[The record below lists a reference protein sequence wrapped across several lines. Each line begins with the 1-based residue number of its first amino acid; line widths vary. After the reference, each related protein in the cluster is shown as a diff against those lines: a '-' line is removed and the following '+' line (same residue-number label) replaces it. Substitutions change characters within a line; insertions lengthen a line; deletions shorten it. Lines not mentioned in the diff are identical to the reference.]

1 MRTPEEQVRY
11 AASITPSP
19 RQLAWQQLEFYAF
32 THFGMNT
39 FTNREWGDGTED
51 PALFNPDALDA
62 DQWVAA
68 VKSAGMKALILTCK
82 HHDGFCLWPSA
93 YTEHSVKNSP
103 WKNGQGDVVREV
115 SDACRRGGIKFGV
128 YLSPWDRHDAR
139 YGQGKPYDDY
149 FVSQLTELATN
160 YGDIFCFW
168 FDGACG
174 EGKNGKKQIYDWER
188 YYAVLRKLQP
198 NAVLNVCGP
207 DVRWCGNEAGHCRKA
222 EWSVVPA
229 ELRDAE
235 RTASKSQQA
244 DDGEFSRKIDF
255 QDEDA
260 HTGNQIM
267 AINTLFQLLALREQ
281 DPELLQKA
289 AQILFMPDLFA
300 ALLGAEP
307 VCERSIASTSQ
318 MLDPRTGQWSR
329 EVLAAYGLPENR
341 FAPIVASGTVTGTLA
356 NGAKI
361 IAVAGHDT
369 QCASAAM
376 PCAEEDAE
384 HTAFLSCGTWSLLGT
399 ELDAPILTADSCQSG
414 LSNELGANGK
424 INYLKNIIGLWLI
437 QESRREYKRRGQAY
451 SFAELEQQ
459 ALAAEPLRSFIDPDA
474 PEFVAPGDLPGRIQ
488 EFCRKTGQPV
498 PETVGAVM
506 RCIYESL
513 ALKYRYA
520 IEQLSAV
527 TGRAFTTLHVLG
539 GGTKDRL
546 LCQMTADCCGLTVKA
561 GPVEATALGNIMIQ
575 LKALGLLDSITQGRR
590 LIAETE
596 VIKTYTPSTQNY
608 AEWNAAYDRFKPLL

>member
-1 MRTPEEQVRY
+1 MRTPEEQIRY

-235 RTASKSQQA
+235 LSLIHIS
-244 DDGEFSRKIDF
+244 
-255 QDEDA
+255 
-260 HTGNQIM
+260 
-267 AINTLFQLLALREQ
+267 
-281 DPELLQKA
+281 
-289 AQILFMPDLFA
+289 
-300 ALLGAEP
+300 EP
-307 VCERSIASTSQ
+307 TR
-318 MLDPRTGQWSR
+318 P
-329 EVLAAYGLPENR
+329 
-341 FAPIVASGTVTGTLA
+341 
-356 NGAKI
+356 
-361 IAVAGHDT
+361 
-369 QCASAAM
+369 
-376 PCAEEDAE
+376 
-384 HTAFLSCGTWSLLGT
+384 
-399 ELDAPILTADSCQSG
+399 
-414 LSNELGANGK
+414 
-424 INYLKNIIGLWLI
+424 
-437 QESRREYKRRGQAY
+437 
-451 SFAELEQQ
+451 
-459 ALAAEPLRSFIDPDA
+459 
-474 PEFVAPGDLPGRIQ
+474 
-488 EFCRKTGQPV
+488 
-498 PETVGAVM
+498 
-506 RCIYESL
+506 
-513 ALKYRYA
+513 
-520 IEQLSAV
+520 
-527 TGRAFTTLHVLG
+527 
-539 GGTKDRL
+539 
-546 LCQMTADCCGLTVKA
+546 
-561 GPVEATALGNIMIQ
+561 
-575 LKALGLLDSITQGRR
+575 
-590 LIAETE
+590 
-596 VIKTYTPSTQNY
+596 
-608 AEWNAAYDRFKPLL
+608 

>member
-1 MRTPEEQVRY
+1 MRTPEEQIRY

-51 PALFNPDALDA
+51 PVLFNPDALDA

-207 DVRWCGNEAGHCRKA
+207 DVRWCGNEAGKQSGAWFPQSCGMQNARHRNRSRRMT
-222 EWSVVPA
+222 ENFPA
-229 ELRDAE
+229 KLTLRTRTSAAE
-235 RTASKSQQA
+235 R
-244 DDGEFSRKIDF
+244 
-255 QDEDA
+255 
-260 HTGNQIM
+260 
-267 AINTLFQLLALREQ
+267 
-281 DPELLQKA
+281 
-289 AQILFMPDLFA
+289 
-300 ALLGAEP
+300 
-307 VCERSIASTSQ
+307 
-318 MLDPRTGQWSR
+318 
-329 EVLAAYGLPENR
+329 
-341 FAPIVASGTVTGTLA
+341 
-356 NGAKI
+356 
-361 IAVAGHDT
+361 
-369 QCASAAM
+369 
-376 PCAEEDAE
+376 
-384 HTAFLSCGTWSLLGT
+384 
-399 ELDAPILTADSCQSG
+399 
-414 LSNELGANGK
+414 
-424 INYLKNIIGLWLI
+424 
-437 QESRREYKRRGQAY
+437 
-451 SFAELEQQ
+451 
-459 ALAAEPLRSFIDPDA
+459 
-474 PEFVAPGDLPGRIQ
+474 
-488 EFCRKTGQPV
+488 
-498 PETVGAVM
+498 
-506 RCIYESL
+506 
-513 ALKYRYA
+513 
-520 IEQLSAV
+520 LSAMQENLSGIRPRWILPSEQV
-527 TGRAFTTLHVLG
+527 GFTTRRRTLMCARQTNCWTSIWMPSV
-539 GGTKDRL
+539 R
-546 LCQMTADCCGLTVKA
+546 MPACC
-561 GPVEATALGNIMIQ
+561 
-575 LKALGLLDSITQGRR
+575 
-590 LIAETE
+590 
-596 VIKTYTPSTQNY
+596 
-608 AEWNAAYDRFKPLL
+608 

>member
-1 MRTPEEQVRY
+1 MRTPEEQIRY

-188 YYAVLRKLQP
+188 YYAILRKLQP

-244 DDGEFSRKIDF
+244 DDENSPAKL
-255 QDEDA
+255 
-260 HTGNQIM
+260 
-267 AINTLFQLLALREQ
+267 TL
-281 DPELLQKA
+281 
-289 AQILFMPDLFA
+289 
-300 ALLGAEP
+300 
-307 VCERSIASTSQ
+307 
-318 MLDPRTGQWSR
+318 RTR
-329 EVLAAYGLPENR
+329 
-341 FAPIVASGTVTGTLA
+341 T
-356 NGAKI
+356 
-361 IAVAGHDT
+361 
-369 QCASAAM
+369 SAA
-376 PCAEEDAE
+376 
-384 HTAFLSCGTWSLLGT
+384 
-399 ELDAPILTADSCQSG
+399 
-414 LSNELGANGK
+414 
-424 INYLKNIIGLWLI
+424 
-437 QESRREYKRRGQAY
+437 
-451 SFAELEQQ
+451 
-459 ALAAEPLRSFIDPDA
+459 
-474 PEFVAPGDLPGRIQ
+474 
-488 EFCRKTGQPV
+488 
-498 PETVGAVM
+498 
-506 RCIYESL
+506 
-513 ALKYRYA
+513 
-520 IEQLSAV
+520 EQLSAMQENLSGIHPRWIPPSEQV
-527 TGRAFTTLHVLG
+527 GFTTRRRTLTCARQANCWTSIWMPSV
-539 GGTKDRL
+539 R
-546 LCQMTADCCGLTVKA
+546 MPACC
-561 GPVEATALGNIMIQ
+561 
-575 LKALGLLDSITQGRR
+575 
-590 LIAETE
+590 
-596 VIKTYTPSTQNY
+596 
-608 AEWNAAYDRFKPLL
+608 

>member
-1 MRTPEEQVRY
+1 MRTPEEQIRY

-19 RQLAWQQLEFYAF
+19 RQLVWQQLEFYAF

-82 HHDGFCLWPSA
+82 QHDGFCLWPSA

-103 WKNGQGDVVREV
+103 WKDGKGDVVREV

-188 YYAVLRKLQP
+188 YYAVLRKLQA

-235 RTASKSQQA
+235 RK
-244 DDGEFSRKIDF
+244 KC
-255 QDEDA
+255 
-260 HTGNQIM
+260 NV
-267 AINTLFQLLALREQ
+267 N
-281 DPELLQKA
+281 
-289 AQILFMPDLFA
+289 DL
-300 ALLGAEP
+300 
-307 VCERSIASTSQ
+307 VERF
-318 MLDPRTGQWSR
+318 G
-329 EVLAAYGLPENR
+329 V
-341 FAPIVASGTVTGTLA
+341 
-356 NGAKI
+356 
-361 IAVAGHDT
+361 
-369 QCASAAM
+369 
-376 PCAEEDAE
+376 
-384 HTAFLSCGTWSLLGT
+384 
-399 ELDAPILTADSCQSG
+399 
-414 LSNELGANGK
+414 
-424 INYLKNIIGLWLI
+424 
-437 QESRREYKRRGQAY
+437 SRRTISSDIVYLSQHYTEYRIRLVLNRNAVWH
-451 SFAELEQQ
+451 SEHIVHLVH
-459 ALAAEPLRSFIDPDA
+459 LAPFVFVHSGKNPLFTFLQIRYDSILVFYLFSYL
-474 PEFVAPGDLPGRIQ
+474 FVRDLPVQGN
-488 EFCRKTGQPV
+488 PV
-498 PETVGAVM
+498 
-506 RCIYESL
+506 
-513 ALKYRYA
+513 
-520 IEQLSAV
+520 
-527 TGRAFTTLHVLG
+527 
-539 GGTKDRL
+539 
-546 LCQMTADCCGLTVKA
+546 
-561 GPVEATALGNIMIQ
+561 
-575 LKALGLLDSITQGRR
+575 
-590 LIAETE
+590 
-596 VIKTYTPSTQNY
+596 
-608 AEWNAAYDRFKPLL
+608 

>member
-1 MRTPEEQVRY
+1 MRTPEEQIRY

-235 RTASKSQQA
+235 RTASNRSRRMTENSPVKS
-244 DDGEFSRKIDF
+244 
-255 QDEDA
+255 
-260 HTGNQIM
+260 
-267 AINTLFQLLALREQ
+267 TLKTRTS
-281 DPELLQKA
+281 A
-289 AQILFMPDLFA
+289 A
-300 ALLGAEP
+300 
-307 VCERSIASTSQ
+307 ERSSAMQENLSGIR
-318 MLDPRTGQWSR
+318 PRWI
-329 EVLAAYGLPENR
+329 LPSEQVGFTTR
-341 FAPIVASGTVTGTLA
+341 RRTL
-356 NGAKI
+356 
-361 IAVAGHDT
+361 
-369 QCASAAM
+369 
-376 PCAEEDAE
+376 PCARQ
-384 HTAFLSCGTWSLLGT
+384 TNCWTSIWM
-399 ELDAPILTADSCQSG
+399 
-414 LSNELGANGK
+414 
-424 INYLKNIIGLWLI
+424 
-437 QESRREYKRRGQAY
+437 
-451 SFAELEQQ
+451 
-459 ALAAEPLRSFIDPDA
+459 PLVRMQ
-474 PEFVAPGDLPGRIQ
+474 V
-488 EFCRKTGQPV
+488 
-498 PETVGAVM
+498 
-506 RCIYESL
+506 
-513 ALKYRYA
+513 
-520 IEQLSAV
+520 
-527 TGRAFTTLHVLG
+527 
-539 GGTKDRL
+539 
-546 LCQMTADCCGLTVKA
+546 CC
-561 GPVEATALGNIMIQ
+561 
-575 LKALGLLDSITQGRR
+575 
-590 LIAETE
+590 
-596 VIKTYTPSTQNY
+596 
-608 AEWNAAYDRFKPLL
+608 

>member
-1 MRTPEEQVRY
+1 MRTPEEQIRY

-62 DQWVAA
+62 DQWITA

-244 DDGEFSRKIDF
+244 DDGEFSRKIDS
-255 QDEDA
+255 QDEDIGSRA
-260 HTGNQIM
+260 VIRNARELVWYPSEVDTSIRTGWFYHPEEDTDVRT
-267 AINTLFQLLALREQ
+267 AG
-281 DPELLQKA
+281 ELLDIYLDAVGANASLLLNIPPDTHGRIAVPDCASLTELGTKIQQIFASNVTEKA
-289 AQILFMPDLFA
+289 KITADSAIAQHPITQAVDGMA
-300 ALLGAEP
+300 N
-307 VCERSIASTSQ
+307 TYWQ
-318 MLDPRTGQWSR
+318 
-329 EVLAAYGLPENR
+329 AAYGQESDITLKFPKPQKVSCVVLGEHLPTGQRIESGEICADGSKAAEFTVVGHKRICR
-341 FAPIVASGTVTGTLA
+341 FAPVDVQTLTIKITASRTEPTL
-356 NGAKI
+356 
-361 IAVAGHDT
+361 
-369 QCASAAM
+369 
-376 PCAEEDAE
+376 
-384 HTAFLSCGTWSLLGT
+384 
-399 ELDAPILTADSCQSG
+399 
-414 LSNELGANGK
+414 
-424 INYLKNIIGLWLI
+424 
-437 QESRREYKRRGQAY
+437 
-451 SFAELEQQ
+451 
-459 ALAAEPLRSFIDPDA
+459 
-474 PEFVAPGDLPGRIQ
+474 
-488 EFCRKTGQPV
+488 
-498 PETVGAVM
+498 
-506 RCIYESL
+506 
-513 ALKYRYA
+513 
-520 IEQLSAV
+520 
-527 TGRAFTTLHVLG
+527 
-539 GGTKDRL
+539 RL
-546 LCQMTADCCGLTVKA
+546 L
-561 GPVEATALGNIMIQ
+561 
-575 LKALGLLDSITQGRR
+575 
-590 LIAETE
+590 E
-596 VIKTYTPSTQNY
+596 VYQ
-608 AEWNAAYDRFKPLL
+608 

>member
-1 MRTPEEQVRY
+1 MRTPEEQIRY

-244 DDGEFSRKIDF
+244 DDGEFSAKL
-255 QDEDA
+255 
-260 HTGNQIM
+260 
-267 AINTLFQLLALREQ
+267 TLRTRTS
-281 DPELLQKA
+281 A
-289 AQILFMPDLFA
+289 A
-300 ALLGAEP
+300 
-307 VCERSIASTSQ
+307 ERSSAMQENLSGIR
-318 MLDPRTGQWSR
+318 PRWI
-329 EVLAAYGLPENR
+329 LP
-341 FAPIVASGTVTGTLA
+341 S
-356 NGAKI
+356 
-361 IAVAGHDT
+361 
-369 QCASAAM
+369 
-376 PCAEEDAE
+376 
-384 HTAFLSCGTWSLLGT
+384 
-399 ELDAPILTADSCQSG
+399 
-414 LSNELGANGK
+414 
-424 INYLKNIIGLWLI
+424 
-437 QESRREYKRRGQAY
+437 
-451 SFAELEQQ
+451 EQ
-459 ALAAEPLRSFIDPDA
+459 
-474 PEFVAPGDLPGRIQ
+474 
-488 EFCRKTGQPV
+488 
-498 PETVGAVM
+498 VG
-506 RCIYESL
+506 
-513 ALKYRYA
+513 
-520 IEQLSAV
+520 
-527 TGRAFTTLHVLG
+527 FTTRRRTLTCARQTNCWTSIWMPLV
-539 GGTKDRL
+539 RM
-546 LCQMTADCCGLTVKA
+546 QACC
-561 GPVEATALGNIMIQ
+561 
-575 LKALGLLDSITQGRR
+575 
-590 LIAETE
+590 
-596 VIKTYTPSTQNY
+596 
-608 AEWNAAYDRFKPLL
+608 

>member
-39 FTNREWGDGTED
+39 FTNREWGDGTES

-244 DDGEFSRKIDF
+244 DDGEFSRKIDS
-255 QDEDA
+255 QDEDIGSRA
-260 HTGNQIM
+260 VIRNARELVWYPSEVDTSIRTGWFYHPEEDTDVRT
-267 AINTLFQLLALREQ
+267 AG
-281 DPELLQKA
+281 ELLDIYLDAVGANASLLLNIPPDTHGRIA
-289 AQILFMPDLFA
+289 AADCASLA
-300 ALLGAEP
+300 ELGAKIRQIFADNVTEKA
-307 VCERSIASTSQ
+307 EITADSAIAQHPITQ
-318 MLDPRTGQWSR
+318 AVDGMANTYWQ
-329 EVLAAYGLPENR
+329 AAYG
-341 FAPIVASGTVTGTLA
+341 
-356 NGAKI
+356 
-361 IAVAGHDT
+361 
-369 QCASAAM
+369 
-376 PCAEEDAE
+376 
-384 HTAFLSCGTWSLLGT
+384 
-399 ELDAPILTADSCQSG
+399 
-414 LSNELGANGK
+414 
-424 INYLKNIIGLWLI
+424 
-437 QESRREYKRRGQAY
+437 QESDTITLKFPELQKVSCVVLGEHLPTGQRIESGEIWADG
-451 SFAELEQQ
+451 SK
-459 ALAAEPLRSFIDPDA
+459 AAEFT
-474 PEFVAPGDLPGRIQ
+474 VVGHKRI
-488 EFCRKTGQPV
+488 CRFTPV
-498 PETVGAVM
+498 DV
-506 RCIYESL
+506 
-513 ALKYRYA
+513 
-520 IEQLSAV
+520 Q
-527 TGRAFTTLHVLG
+527 TLTIKITASRTEPTL
-539 GGTKDRL
+539 RL
-546 LCQMTADCCGLTVKA
+546 L
-561 GPVEATALGNIMIQ
+561 
-575 LKALGLLDSITQGRR
+575 
-590 LIAETE
+590 E
-596 VIKTYTPSTQNY
+596 VYQ
-608 AEWNAAYDRFKPLL
+608 

>member
-1 MRTPEEQVRY
+1 MQLSAPLGVEKETGFTLNYDKYNWDEHRDHFILADCPDHDVDFGEGKKSIFAWEGTEILIQRDKEVQMAAHEYGKGRGVYISGLPYSFVNNRVLYRAILWAAHDEADLHKWFSTNYNVEVHAYVKNGKYCVVNNTYEPQDTTVYTGDGSSLPCIMDTQTRSSGTALRGNRMRTPEEQIRY

-68 VKSAGMKALILTCK
+68 VKSADMKALILTCK
-82 HHDGFCLWPSA
+82 HHDGFCLWPST

-244 DDGEFSRKIDF
+244 DDGEFSRKIDS
-255 QDEDA
+255 QDEDIGSRA
-260 HTGNQIM
+260 VIRNARELVWYPSEVDTSIRTGWFYHPEEDTDVRT
-267 AINTLFQLLALREQ
+267 A
-281 DPELLQKA
+281 DELLDIYLDAVGANASLLLNIPPDTHGRIAAPDCASLTELGTKIQQIFASNVTEKA
-289 AQILFMPDLFA
+289 EITADSVIAQHPITQAVDGMA
-300 ALLGAEP
+300 N
-307 VCERSIASTSQ
+307 TYWQ
-318 MLDPRTGQWSR
+318 
-329 EVLAAYGLPENR
+329 AAYGQN
-341 FAPIVASGTVTGTLA
+341 PI
-356 NGAKI
+356 
-361 IAVAGHDT
+361 
-369 QCASAAM
+369 
-376 PCAEEDAE
+376 
-384 HTAFLSCGTWSLLGT
+384 
-399 ELDAPILTADSCQSG
+399 
-414 LSNELGANGK
+414 
-424 INYLKNIIGLWLI
+424 
-437 QESRREYKRRGQAY
+437 
-451 SFAELEQQ
+451 
-459 ALAAEPLRSFIDPDA
+459 
-474 PEFVAPGDLPGRIQ
+474 
-488 EFCRKTGQPV
+488 
-498 PETVGAVM
+498 
-506 RCIYESL
+506 
-513 ALKYRYA
+513 
-520 IEQLSAV
+520 
-527 TGRAFTTLHVLG
+527 
-539 GGTKDRL
+539 RL
-546 LCQMTADCCGLTVKA
+546 L
-561 GPVEATALGNIMIQ
+561 
-575 LKALGLLDSITQGRR
+575 
-590 LIAETE
+590 
-596 VIKTYTPSTQNY
+596 
-608 AEWNAAYDRFKPLL
+608 

>member
-244 DDGEFSRKIDF
+244 DDGEFSRKL
-255 QDEDA
+255 
-260 HTGNQIM
+260 
-267 AINTLFQLLALREQ
+267 TLKTRTS
-281 DPELLQKA
+281 A
-289 AQILFMPDLFA
+289 A
-300 ALLGAEP
+300 
-307 VCERSIASTSQ
+307 ERSSAMQENLSGIRPRWILPSERVGFTIRRRTLTCARQTNCWTSI
-318 MLDPRTGQWSR
+318 W
-329 EVLAAYGLPENR
+329 
-341 FAPIVASGTVTGTLA
+341 
-356 NGAKI
+356 
-361 IAVAGHDT
+361 
-369 QCASAAM
+369 M
-376 PCAEEDAE
+376 P
-384 HTAFLSCGTWSLLGT
+384 LVRM
-399 ELDAPILTADSCQSG
+399 Q
-414 LSNELGANGK
+414 
-424 INYLKNIIGLWLI
+424 
-437 QESRREYKRRGQAY
+437 
-451 SFAELEQQ
+451 
-459 ALAAEPLRSFIDPDA
+459 
-474 PEFVAPGDLPGRIQ
+474 V
-488 EFCRKTGQPV
+488 
-498 PETVGAVM
+498 
-506 RCIYESL
+506 
-513 ALKYRYA
+513 
-520 IEQLSAV
+520 
-527 TGRAFTTLHVLG
+527 
-539 GGTKDRL
+539 
-546 LCQMTADCCGLTVKA
+546 CC
-561 GPVEATALGNIMIQ
+561 
-575 LKALGLLDSITQGRR
+575 
-590 LIAETE
+590 
-596 VIKTYTPSTQNY
+596 
-608 AEWNAAYDRFKPLL
+608 